1 MKLLANW
8 KVLRSTSLAW
18 LIVVPFNYVA
28 QANDSLSSS
37 RACKI
42 VAITLYSEL
51 NSTRVVHEHE
61 LILAVIRN
69 RTDKKRL
76 TVADVCVAK
85 YQFSWW
91 NRFWINDRFNA
102 SQTAIDAAYTKIP
115 DQFIKDLQHKL
126 FRQNKLQP
134 IDHFYSPKSMK
145 PANKVPYWA
154 KGRKPVYETKNF
166 KFYLLNH

>member
-1 MKLLANW
+1 MKLLASW

-18 LIVVPFNYVA
+18 FIAVPLNYVA
-28 QANDSLSSS
+28 QADDSLSSS
-37 RACKI
+37 QACKI

-51 NSTRVVHEHE
+51 NSTRIVHEHE

-69 RTDKKRL
+69 RANKKRL

-102 SQTAIDAAYTKIP
+102 SQTAIDAAYAKIP

-145 PANKVPYWA
+145 PADKVPYWA

-166 KFYLLNH
+166 RFYLLGR

>member
-1 MKLLANW
+1 MKLLASW
-8 KVLRSTSLAW
+8 RVLRSTSLAW
-18 LIVVPFNYVA
+18 LITVLPNYVV
-28 QANDSLSSS
+28 QADDNLSSS
-37 RACKI
+37 QVCKI

-51 NSTRVVHEHE
+51 NSARVVHEHE

-69 RTDKKRL
+69 RADKKRL
-76 TVADVCVAK
+76 TVADVCIAK

-91 NRFWINDRFNA
+91 NRFWINGGFKV
-102 SQTAIDAAYTKIP
+102 SQTAIDAAYAKIP
-115 DQFIKDLQHKL
+115 DQFIKDLQHRL

-166 KFYLLNH
+166 RFYLLSH

>member
-1 MKLLANW
+1 MKLLASW
-8 KVLRSTSLAW
+8 KVLRSMSLAW
-18 LIVVPFNYVA
+18 FIAVPLNYVA
-28 QANDSLSSS
+28 QADDSLSSS
-37 RACKI
+37 QVCKI

-51 NSTRVVHEHE
+51 NSARVVYEHE
-61 LILAVIRN
+61 LILTVIRN
-69 RTDKKRL
+69 RANKKRL
-76 TVADVCVAK
+76 TMADVCVAK

-102 SQTAIDAAYTKIP
+102 SQTAIDAAYAKIP

-126 FRQNKLQP
+126 FRQSKLQP

-145 PANKVPYWA
+145 PIGRVPHWA

-166 KFYLLNH
+166 RFYLLGR

>member
-18 LIVVPFNYVA
+18 LIVVPFNYIA

-69 RTDKKRL
+69 RADKKRL

-166 KFYLLNH
+166 KFYLLND